1 MKRIILMAALLGF
14 AASCTQHP
22 SEDSAE
28 RERKA
33 RIAAQGI
40 NVVQEDGTLKI
51 NVDEKRALRDDRKAG
66 KPVAKGFKES
76 EHEMIKLEVVEQ

>member
-1 MKRIILMAALLGF
+1 MKRIIVMAALLGF

-22 SEDSAE
+22 GEDNAE